1 MLLSEDIH
9 LLKSK
14 KIKWLA
20 EGFNNSDTKNSDIKE
35 TIEEFK

>member
-1 MLLSEDIH
+1 MLLSEDIQ

-20 EGFNNSDTKNSDIKE
+20 EGFNNSDIKE